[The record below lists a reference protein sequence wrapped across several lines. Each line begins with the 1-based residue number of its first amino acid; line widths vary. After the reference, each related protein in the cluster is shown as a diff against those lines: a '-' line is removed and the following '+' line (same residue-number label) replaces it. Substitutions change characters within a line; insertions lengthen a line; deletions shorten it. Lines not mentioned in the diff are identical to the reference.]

1 MNRTQIYLTSSQ
13 NQSLTRLSHMLDE
26 GKSELIRRAID
37 EFLSRREK
45 NNKLKKLRSARGMW
59 SGRKDILDIRKQ
71 RSEFDRF

>member
-1 MNRTQIYLTSSQ
+1 MTRTQIYLTSSQ
-13 NQSLTRLSHMLDE
+13 NQSLIHLSHLLDQ

-45 NNKLKKLRSARGMW
+45 NDKLKKLRSARGMW
-59 SGRKDILDIRKQ
+59 AGRKDILDIRKL